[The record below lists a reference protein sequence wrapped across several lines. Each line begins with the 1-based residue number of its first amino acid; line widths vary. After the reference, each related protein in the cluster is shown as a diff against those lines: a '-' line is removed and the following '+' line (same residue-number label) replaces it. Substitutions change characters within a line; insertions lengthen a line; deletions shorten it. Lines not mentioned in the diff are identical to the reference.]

1 MERLDPKQ
9 LESVKKMSQV
19 RLLLKLSQAGYPEE
33 QLEKM
38 ERQDLLNLWAECI
51 LAGKDV
57 TPPVAAATPTASLGY
72 DVELERQKLQ
82 LETRRFEAQEKARV
96 EEISRLEKIRLEE
109 ISRLEKARVADEKI
123 RLEEISRLEKA
134 RVADERMHRDEIARL
149 EKIRLD
155 EIARQEEIRL
165 NEVRRQ
171 DKIRAEDIERE
182 MRWREEEATRR
193 QEADVKAAERE
204 SEKRGERESA
214 VNRAKRFGDAIK
226 ASLFQMGHDA
236 MEMPSFFRHVESVF
250 SRFKVPGDL
259 QADLLQPF
267 LNAKARTIV
276 ARMDP
281 LSSRRY
287 ETVRD
292 LILKE
297 HKLTP
302 ATYLEHFNCITRPEN
317 ETCVM
322 FGARLKALLEQ
333 YVRSRK
339 VDASFEGLMSLLL
352 SDRIKATLG
361 DGCLRHIL
369 SVELHAERGW
379 LDAGEL
385 AEAVDTYLA
394 NHFANDKP
402 RATAIGQK
410 FENFKTSPPSNNSYQ
425 KQETQSNS
433 GQFRNAQNKKDDP
446 MQYKQQKQSDSPAA
460 SNRKT
465 GLCFNCRSTEHYKR
479 DCPLLRQTHQ
489 SKNQKVNRCRITDTT
504 EFENS
509 EQKTKICEEQ
519 ILKMDA
525 GCQVEND
532 NIVAVENC
540 NFVQQDNIFRNVS
553 PLKYIDVKIDEVANA
568 SIRAL
573 DDSGSE
579 ICVIKSS
586 IIDHNTLAVLQPM
599 GTVRLRGIVGAPIE
613 TKLVK
618 LHVSLVS
625 NGDANA
631 ENRLP
636 IVCAVCPELNED
648 MILTS
653 TIVKQLMYCSHVNAI
668 SADAGMQAT
677 ANGAD
682 SSDLD
687 DVDSLDDQTQTS
699 SHSQGNPATSDGRVA
714 NTDILRQEQ
723 LNDDAANGHCAF
735 AWHCRSTD

>member
-72 DVELERQKLQ
+72 DVELEREKLQ

-96 EEISRLEKIRLEE
+96 EEISRLGKIR
-109 ISRLEKARVADEKI
+109 AAD
-123 RLEEISRLEKA
+123 
-134 RVADERMHRDEIARL
+134 

-155 EIARQEEIRL
+155 EIARQ
-165 NEVRRQ
+165 
-171 DKIRAEDIERE
+171 DKMRAEDIDRE
-182 MRWREEEATRR
+182 IKWREEEARRR
-193 QEADVKAAERE
+193 QEADLKTAERE
-204 SEKRGERESA
+204 SEKRDERESA

-226 ASLFQMGHDA
+226 ASLFQMGHDP

-352 SDRIKATLG
+352 SDRIK
-361 DGCLRHIL
+361 
-369 SVELHAERGW
+369 
-379 LDAGEL
+379 
-385 AEAVDTYLA
+385 
-394 NHFANDKP
+394 
-402 RATAIGQK
+402 
-410 FENFKTSPPSNNSYQ
+410 
-425 KQETQSNS
+425 
-433 GQFRNAQNKKDDP
+433 
-446 MQYKQQKQSDSPAA
+446 
-460 SNRKT
+460 
-465 GLCFNCRSTEHYKR
+465 
-479 DCPLLRQTHQ
+479 
-489 SKNQKVNRCRITDTT
+489 
-504 EFENS
+504 
-509 EQKTKICEEQ
+509 
-519 ILKMDA
+519 
-525 GCQVEND
+525 
-532 NIVAVENC
+532 
-540 NFVQQDNIFRNVS
+540 
-553 PLKYIDVKIDEVANA
+553 
-568 SIRAL
+568 
-573 DDSGSE
+573 
-579 ICVIKSS
+579 
-586 IIDHNTLAVLQPM
+586 
-599 GTVRLRGIVGAPIE
+599 
-613 TKLVK
+613 
-618 LHVSLVS
+618 
-625 NGDANA
+625 
-631 ENRLP
+631 
-636 IVCAVCPELNED
+636 
-648 MILTS
+648 
-653 TIVKQLMYCSHVNAI
+653 
-668 SADAGMQAT
+668 
-677 ANGAD
+677 
-682 SSDLD
+682 
-687 DVDSLDDQTQTS
+687 
-699 SHSQGNPATSDGRVA
+699 
-714 NTDILRQEQ
+714 
-723 LNDDAANGHCAF
+723 
-735 AWHCRSTD
+735 